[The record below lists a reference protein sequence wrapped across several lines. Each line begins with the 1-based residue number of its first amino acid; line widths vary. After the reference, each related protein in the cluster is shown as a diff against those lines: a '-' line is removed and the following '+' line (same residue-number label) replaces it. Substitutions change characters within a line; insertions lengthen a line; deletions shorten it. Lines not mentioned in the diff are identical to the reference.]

1 MTPSN
6 HQADFDFL
14 TQSARVAIAQGLFGF
29 IHMDQPIGVWNYI
42 RIADD
47 IASQLP
53 AGARVLDWGCGL
65 GQMTYLMQ
73 LRRLNVSAYDVR
85 PADDTLPDT
94 PLSKTFQIIV
104 SQEPT
109 LLPFSNAAFDAVLS
123 CGVLEHVDENSQPG
137 NEMKSL
143 REIHRILKPNGK
155 LLIYQ
160 LPQVHAWQ
168 EAVIRRF
175 KLGYAHPRRYTD
187 PEIKAMLADTGF
199 QTTRLR
205 HANLIPKNLTG
216 MPAALRNFYSK
227 ASKPLIQLDQLFSN
241 LPLVHNIAGVIE
253 LTAESASR
261 PPLQT
266 SPSPA
271 PRCIRQSRGR
281 RWPPAMA
288 APTIAISK

>member
-6 HQADFDFL
+6 NQADFDFL
-14 TQSARVAIAQGLFGF
+14 TQNARVAKTHAVPGF
-29 IHMDQPIGVWNYI
+29 LHMDQPIGLWNYN

-47 IASQLP
+47 IAKQLP
-53 AGARVLDWGCGL
+53 AGAQVLDWGCGL

-73 LRRLNVSAYDVR
+73 QRGLAVTSYDVR
-85 PADDTLPDT
+85 PANDTLPDT
-94 PLSKTFQIIV
+94 PLSKTFQIVV

-109 LLPFSNAAFDAVLS
+109 CLPFESSTFNAVLS
-123 CGVLEHVDENSQPG
+123 CGVLEHVDECSQPG

-143 REIHRILKPNGK
+143 REIHRILKPKGK

-168 EAVIRRF
+168 EAIIRRF
-175 KLGYAHPRRYTD
+175 KLGYAHPRRYID
-187 PEIKAMLADTGF
+187 REIKSMLVDTGF
-199 QTTRLR
+199 TTTRLR

-216 MPAALRNFYSK
+216 MPASLRNLYSK

-253 LTAESASR
+253 LTAVKR
-261 PPLQT
+261 
-266 SPSPA
+266 
-271 PRCIRQSRGR
+271 
-281 RWPPAMA
+281 
-288 APTIAISK
+288 